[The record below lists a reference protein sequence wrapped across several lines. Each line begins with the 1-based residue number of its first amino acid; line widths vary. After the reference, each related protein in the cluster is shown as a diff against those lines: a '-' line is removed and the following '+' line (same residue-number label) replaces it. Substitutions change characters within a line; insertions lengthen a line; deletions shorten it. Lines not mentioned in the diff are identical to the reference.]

1 MKKVLEFPDHAR
13 VQSEAAAWV
22 AKLDAGNLTARDLA
36 ALRAWAARG
45 SQHRKAL
52 DAAASSWDD
61 LNLLALYRQAMAVL
75 PDREA
80 DSTRRRH
87 RWQGVFAMA
96 AGLVA
101 AVFGAW
107 LMVSF
112 EKTTLPPEFAANGSY
127 ATVVGEQRVISLPD
141 GSAVRL
147 NTNSRLQVSYSSER
161 RALRLQQGEAFF
173 EVARNKQK
181 PFVVHT
187 TNGEVTAVGTAFAVH
202 LESAAEVRVTVSEG
216 RVRIAAGANEN
227 AAAGQTKEKTAEPQ
241 AAVAPA
247 RSSTDEVSA
256 GQVAVFSTARV
267 ESIKTLDLPEVESKL
282 AWRTGMLQ
290 FSGEPLESVIA
301 EIGRYTSVQVVIAD
315 SSLRALKVGGYFR
328 VGDTEILFDTLESDF
343 GIVVDRVQDGLIQLR
358 KRPS

>member
-187 TNGEVTAVGTAFAVH
+187 TNGEVTAVGTAFAVR
-202 LESAAEVRVTVSEG
+202 LESASEVRVTVSEG

-227 AAAGQTKEKTAEPQ
+227 AATEQT
-241 AAVAPA
+241 AVAPA
-247 RSSTDEVSA
+247 RSSTVEVSA
-256 GQVAVFSTARV
+256 GEVAVFSTGRV

-301 EIGRYTSVQVVIAD
+301 EIGRYTPVQVVIAD

-328 VGDTEILFDTLESDF
+328 VGDTEMLFDTLESDF
-343 GIVVDRVQDGLIQLR
+343 GIVADRVQDGLIQLR
-358 KRPS
+358 KRPD